1 MKEENIAL
9 TKIYSPSFLM
19 EFHEALI
26 FYDSESHLKD
36 SWMLPR
42 LEIVKVP
49 CLLTYSMIGVAQLK
63 KH

>member
-1 MKEENIAL
+1 
-9 TKIYSPSFLM
+9 M

-42 LEIVKVP
+42 LEIVKDP